1 MELGKMNILFVTY
14 TAGMYGAN
22 ICLLHMMKDLR
33 DRYGVTP
40 YVLMIEEGDL
50 SAKCREEGIQ
60 VIIEN
65 YHNWRT
71 RNTDLFSMMKGY
83 VKVRINWLLGYKIA
97 KKIKNLAID
106 CVHSNSTLFDM
117 GYILSKYL
125 QVPHVWHLREYGLE
139 DYNLHYLYP
148 YKKISDEF
156 LHSENCIAIS
166 KDIYTHYTEKL
177 RLSDPKRTEVIY
189 DGVDIP
195 EEYEKMYLQDGR
207 VHFCV
212 CGLLS
217 PGKNQVN
224 VIEAC
229 KMLADCRDKFR
240 VHFLGSSTNGYDAE
254 LRRLV
259 VSSGLEDVIV
269 FHGYVNNPH
278 EVLRAMDVGIM
289 PSKREA
295 FGRVTIEYMLNY
307 MPVIGAATGGTKELI
322 DEKCSGKLYDVD
334 DVKQLSQNMRYC
346 IKHSEWIQTYGQSAR
361 KYAVEKFSL
370 DKNTDKVFSIY
381 EKILKKKQ

>member
-1 MELGKMNILFVTY
+1 MGLEKMNILFVTY

-33 DRYGVTP
+33 TRYGVTP

-50 SAKCREEGIQ
+50 SAKCRDEGIH

-71 RNTDLFSMMKGY
+71 RKTDLFSMMKGY
-83 VKVRINWLLGYKIA
+83 GKVRLNWLLGYRIAHKIR
-97 KKIKNLAID
+97 KLKIN

-117 GYILSKYL
+117 GYIVSKYL
-125 QVPHVWHLREYGLE
+125 RVPHIWHLREYGLE

-148 YKKISDEF
+148 NSKISSEF
-156 LHSENCIAIS
+156 LHSKYCIAIS
-166 KDIYTHYTEKL
+166 KDIYAHYTQRL
-177 RLSDPKRTEVIY
+177 RLSDPKRTVVIY

-195 EEYEKMYLQDGR
+195 EEYEKTYLQDGR
-207 VHFCV
+207 IHFCV

-217 PGKNQVN
+217 PGKNQIN

-229 KMLADCRDKFR
+229 EMLTDCRNKFR
-240 VHFLGSSTNGYDAE
+240 VHFLGDSANGYDAE
-254 LRRLV
+254 LRRMV
-259 VSSGLEDVIV
+259 VSKGLEDVII

-278 EVLRAMDVGIM
+278 EILRTMDVGIM

-295 FGRVTIEYMLNY
+295 FGRVTVEYMLNY

-322 DEKCSGKLYDVD
+322 DEKSSGKLYELD
-334 DVKQLSQNMRYC
+334 DIRQLAQSMRYC
-346 IKHSEWIQTYGQSAR
+346 IQHPEWVQTCGQSAR
-361 KYAVEKFSL
+361 NYAAEKFSL
-370 DKNTDKVFSIY
+370 DRNTDRVFSLY
-381 EKILKKKQ
+381 EQILGKEH